1 VSPGEAQRIEI
12 ALESLRGTMN
22 SGFAT
27 LRGDINL
34 LARGEHNNTRAID
47 DLGDRV
53 GSLEERRFPLP
64 VLGGILGVVGVL
76 ISLVS
81 VIRGG

>member
-1 VSPGEAQRIEI
+1 VSPGESQRIEI
-12 ALESLRGTMN
+12 ALEALRGTMN
-22 SGFAT
+22 SGFAA

-34 LARGEHNNTRAID
+34 LARGEYTNTRAIE

-53 GSLEERRFPLP
+53 DSLEERRFPLP

-76 ISLVS
+76 VSIVS